1 MSAIADVSGHTLEQ
15 LISLAGRS
23 CVVTGGA
30 RGLGKAIAQRLME
43 AGANVL
49 LADLEDA
56 TGQAAAG
63 ELDARFAGRCLYLH
77 TDVTDSSAVAAL
89 ADHAA
94 AQFGQVDA
102 WVNNA
107 GIFPFVPLEQM
118 DDATWDRVMA
128 INTRGVIVGAREAA
142 RHMTAAGRG
151 GVIVNIAST
160 AGFRGVSPGLSA
172 YVASK
177 HAVRGMT
184 RQLALELAPH
194 GIRVLGVAPTYCVT
208 EGNLLAAKEMGGAE
222 VTGADIAAMVSSPL
236 GRVGVPDD
244 VARAV
249 LFCASDMAMFMT
261 GSTLLVDAGETC

>member
-1 MSAIADVSGHTLEQ
+1 MSGIADVSGHTLAQ
-15 LISLAGRS
+15 LVSLAGRS

-30 RGLGKAIAQRLME
+30 RGLGKAIAQRLLE

-49 LADLEDA
+49 IADLEDA
-56 TGQAAAG
+56 VGEAAAA
-63 ELDARFAGRCLYLH
+63 ELSGRFDGTCLYRH
-77 TDVTDSSAVAAL
+77 TDVTDPDAVTAL
-89 ADHAA
+89 GDHAA
-94 AQFGQVDA
+94 QQFGRVDV

-118 DDATWDRVMA
+118 DADTWDRVMA
-128 INTRGVIVGAREAA
+128 VNTRGVMLGAREAA
-142 RHMTAAGRG
+142 RHMTAG
-151 GVIVNIAST
+151 GGAIINIAST

-177 HAVRGMT
+177 HAVRGLT

-194 GIRVLGVAPTYCVT
+194 AIRVLGVAPTYCVT
-208 EGNLLAAKEMGGAE
+208 EGNLLAAQEMGGTK
-222 VTGADIAAMVSSPL
+222 VTGADIAAMVSTPL